1 MNHDTTEYTEDL
13 IEHLSNR
20 PNLYERL
27 KPEVQEQLSAMTHP
41 HLREYITELLQEKQY
56 FTEVTV
62 GDMCAI
68 LQALDFNPTLQNYVS
83 LFKDHQ

>member
-13 IEHLSNR
+13 TEHLSNR

-27 KPEVQEQLSAMTHP
+27 TPEVLDQLNAMPHP
-41 HLREYITELLQEKQY
+41 HLRQYITELLQNKQY
-56 FTEVTV
+56 FTDVTV

-68 LQALDFNPTLQNYVS
+68 LQALDRHVTVTNYIA
-83 LFKDHQ
+83 LFKDYL

>member
-27 KPEVQEQLSAMTHP
+27 TPEVMDKLNAMPHP
-41 HLREYITELLQEKQY
+41 HLREYITELLQNKQF

-83 LFKDHQ
+83 LFKDYQ

>member
-27 KPEVQEQLSAMTHP
+27 TPEVLDQLNAMPHR
-41 HLREYITELLQEKQY
+41 HLRQYITELLQAKQY

-68 LQALDFNPTLQNYVS
+68 LQALELNLTLQNYIS
-83 LFKDHQ
+83 LFKDYQ

>member
-1 MNHDTTEYTEDL
+1 MKYDTTENL
-13 IEHLSNR
+13 NNR
-20 PNLYERL
+20 LNLYERL
-27 KPEVQEQLSAMTHP
+27 TPEVQDQLSAMTHS

-68 LQALDFNPTLQNYVS
+68 LQALDRHVTVTNYIALFN
-83 LFKDHQ
+83 DHQ

>member
-1 MNHDTTEYTEDL
+1 MSQATT
-13 IEHLSNR
+13 EHLSNR

-27 KPEVQEQLSAMTHP
+27 TPEVMDKLNAMAHS
-41 HLREYITELLQEKQY
+41 HLRQYITELLQEKQY

-68 LQALDFNPTLQNYVS
+68 LQALDRHVTVTNYIA
-83 LFKDHQ
+83 LFKDYL

>member
-20 PNLYERL
+20 PSLYERL
-27 KPEVQEQLSAMTHP
+27 TPEVLDQLNAMPHP
-41 HLREYITELLQEKQY
+41 HLRQYITELLQEKQY
-56 FTEVTV
+56 FTDVTV

-68 LQALDFNPTLQNYVS
+68 LQALDRHVTVTNYIALFNNH
-83 LFKDHQ
+83 K

>member
-27 KPEVQEQLSAMTHP
+27 TPEVMDKLNAMPHP
-41 HLREYITELLQEKQY
+41 HLREYITELLQAKQY

-62 GDMCAI
+62 GDMFAI

-83 LFKDHQ
+83 LFKDYQ

>member
-1 MNHDTTEYTEDL
+1 MNHDTTQ
-13 IEHLSNR
+13 HLSNR

-27 KPEVQEQLSAMTHP
+27 KPEVQEQLNAMAHS
-41 HLREYITELLQEKQY
+41 HLRQYITELLQEKQY

-68 LQALDFNPTLQNYVS
+68 LQALDRHVTVTNYIA
-83 LFKDHQ
+83 LFKDYL

>member
-1 MNHDTTEYTEDL
+1 MSQATTEN
-13 IEHLSNR
+13 LSNR

-83 LFKDHQ
+83 LFKDYQ

>member
-27 KPEVQEQLSAMTHP
+27 TPEVMDKLNAMPHP
-41 HLREYITELLQEKQY
+41 HLREYITELLQAKQY
-56 FTEVTV
+56 FTDVTV

-68 LQALDFNPTLQNYVS
+68 LQALDRHVTVTNYIA
-83 LFKDHQ
+83 LFKDYL

>member
-20 PNLYERL
+20 PALYERL
-27 KPEVQEQLSAMTHP
+27 TPEVMDKLNAMPHP
-41 HLREYITELLQEKQY
+41 HLREYITELLQAKQY
-56 FTEVTV
+56 FTDVTV

-68 LQALDFNPTLQNYVS
+68 LQALDRHVTVTNYIA
-83 LFKDHQ
+83 LFKDYL

>member
-20 PNLYERL
+20 PSLYERL
-27 KPEVQEQLSAMTHP
+27 TPEVMDKLNAMAHS
-41 HLREYITELLQEKQY
+41 HLRQYITELLQEKQY

-68 LQALDFNPTLQNYVS
+68 LQALDRHVTVTNYIA
-83 LFKDHQ
+83 LFKDYL

>member
-1 MNHDTTEYTEDL
+1 MSQATTEN
-13 IEHLSNR
+13 LSNR

-27 KPEVQEQLSAMTHP
+27 KPEVQEQLNAMAHS
-41 HLREYITELLQEKQY
+41 HLRQYITELLQAKQY

-83 LFKDHQ
+83 LFKDYQ

>member
-20 PNLYERL
+20 PSLYERL
-27 KPEVQEQLSAMTHP
+27 TPEVLDQLNAMPHP
-41 HLREYITELLQEKQY
+41 HLRQYITELLQEKQY
-56 FTEVTV
+56 FTDVTV

-68 LQALDFNPTLQNYVS
+68 LQALDRHVTVTNYIA
-83 LFKDHQ
+83 LFKDYL

>member
-1 MNHDTTEYTEDL
+1 MSQATTEN
-13 IEHLSNR
+13 LSNR

-27 KPEVQEQLSAMTHP
+27 TPEVMDKLNAMPHP

-68 LQALDFNPTLQNYVS
+68 LQALDRHVTVTNYIALFN
-83 LFKDHQ
+83 DHQ

>member
-27 KPEVQEQLSAMTHP
+27 TPEVMDKLNAMPHP
-41 HLREYITELLQEKQY
+41 HLREYITELLQAKQY

-68 LQALDFNPTLQNYVS
+68 LQALDRHVTVTNYIALFN
-83 LFKDHQ
+83 DHQ